1 MRAPQIPP
9 RPQAPA
15 TPAMTQETYLL
26 LNELISDQFGI
37 EFPEHRRELL
47 ETRLRPRLATLRL
60 PSYWDYYLHLRG
72 DTNGERQRLAELVT
86 NNETFFFRETRQIE
100 SFLQEA
106 VPLLKPA
113 GGMPRVL
120 CAGCSSGEEPYTIN
134 LLAHPLSL
142 TIDAFDIDAS
152 RIEAACRAE
161 YGRSS
166 VRLATAEQ
174 LERHFLACGPE
185 QWSLRL
191 AWRRNVRFFWGN
203 VMALETF
210 AGEAPYDAVFCRNVL
225 IYFPPASLRR
235 AVAHFAAV
243 LRPGGLL
250 FLGATE
256 SIIGLSESFETL
268 RLPGTIAYR
277 RVSP

>member
-1 MRAPQIPP
+1 M
-9 RPQAPA
+9 
-15 TPAMTQETYLL
+15 TSPAMTQETYLL

-72 DTNGERQRLAELVT
+72 DTNGERKRLAELVT

-100 SFLQEA
+100 SFLKEA

-113 GGMPRVL
+113 GGTPRVL

-142 TIDAFDIDAS
+142 AIDAFDIDAS
-152 RIEAACRAE
+152 RIEAADRAE
-161 YGRSS
+161 YGRAS
-166 VRLATAEQ
+166 VRLASTEL
-174 LERHFLACGPE
+174 LERHFTPCGPD
-185 QWSLRL
+185 QWSLRP

-203 VMALETF
+203 IMELETF
-210 AGEAPYDAVFCRNVL
+210 RGEALYDAVFCRNVL
-225 IYFPPASLRR
+225 IYFSPASLRR
-235 AVAHFAAV
+235 AVRHFAEV

-256 SIIGLSESFETL
+256 SIIGLSASFETI
-268 RLPGTIAYR
+268 RLSGTIAYR
-277 RVSP
+277 RANR